1 MDLIQRKL
9 TKSEW
14 NSIEIPVSSD
24 EKRIIELIKDGYN
37 NVNIV
42 RNYTPTLLK
51 YMKINNSEQIDNYLY
66 VQFIQKHVNSMVKKY
81 GIKNVPGIVSN
92 SDKMKKADIIRM
104 SNTERQISEN
114 INQDYIITEILN
126 VVEVP

>member
-51 YMKINNSEQIDNYLY
+51 YMKINNSEQIDN
-66 VQFIQKHVNSMVKKY
+66 
-81 GIKNVPGIVSN
+81 
-92 SDKMKKADIIRM
+92 
-104 SNTERQISEN
+104 
-114 INQDYIITEILN
+114 
-126 VVEVP
+126 